1 MYQPEVVHI
10 QIGVAPTG
18 EILLQFQ
25 HNDGSQYTTKMPREI
40 CSKIISRLEEAHG
53 VSMQIQTAPP
63 GDRIRIRE
71 NVNVRL
77 SEE

>member
-25 HNDGSQYTTKMPREI
+25 HNDGSQYTTRMPREI
-40 CSKIISRLEEAHG
+40 CSQIITRLEEAHG
-53 VSMQIQTAPP
+53 LSMQQTQQPP

-71 NVNVRL
+71 DVNVRL
-77 SEE
+77 REE